1 MCGRAEETRD
11 LADGCAG
18 TSLPLLRGLPM
29 RALPYTYVSCPY
41 PCESMVL
48 TFPQPKMTYASSKE
62 GLRRALNGVGAEVQ
76 ANRED
81 DIEYDSML
89 KDITRGKR

>member
-1 MCGRAEETRD
+1 
-11 LADGCAG
+11 
-18 TSLPLLRGLPM
+18 
-29 RALPYTYVSCPY
+29 
-41 PCESMVL
+41 
-48 TFPQPKMTYASSKE
+48 MTYASSKE